1 MLDIWVLKFILLAT
15 LKYHFEGRLLNKR
28 LNFALL
34 LLAGLSFTL
43 ASVANDAKQAKELYW
58 EDMVPKGF
66 VAQPN
71 AVDHNGQMTQ
81 LQPDAPLLQE
91 LNGQYVKIPGFVV
104 PLEGDADNITEFLLV
119 PYFGA
124 CVHVP
129 PPPSNQ
135 IVYVKFSEGVPI
147 TNLYDAVW
155 VTGILSTDGWKG
167 DIATVGYTLKGQAVS
182 DFEG

>member
-1 MLDIWVLKFILLAT
+1 MKTKFYFGLILLAGC
-15 LKYHFEGRLLNKR
+15 L
-28 LNFALL
+28 FA
-34 LLAGLSFTL
+34 APSM
-43 ASVANDAKQAKELYW
+43 ANDNKQAKELYW
-58 EDMVPKGF
+58 EDMVPKGY
-66 VAQPN
+66 VVPPSAI
-71 AVDHNGQMTQ
+71 DHNGQMTQ
-81 LQPDAPLLQE
+81 LEPDAPLLE
-91 LNGQYVKIPGFVV
+91 SLNGQYVKIPGFVV

-124 CVHVP
+124 CIHVP

-167 DIATVGYTLKGQAVS
+167 DIATVGYTLKGQVVS
-182 DFEG
+182 EFEG